1 MKPKLPPLN
10 ALRAFEATARLGSV
24 TRAADELCVT
34 HAAVSRQIKQLEN
47 NLGIRLFTR
56 AGRGLAPTPAGEQL
70 LAAASEAFDLI
81 RASAQRIRQPPR
93 SDALTLSCEPTLAM
107 RWLIPRLPSAQAALP
122 ELSLKLVTAGGPVA
136 WREHGID
143 LAIRR
148 NDFAWEP
155 GVSAW
160 HLADEYVGPV
170 GAPSM
175 QTPFGADTSTLR
187 GIDLLH
193 TRSRPEAWARW
204 SAASGMALRG
214 SRDIWLEHFH
224 LIIQAAIA
232 GLGWAIASRFMV
244 GGDLSTGVLQAP
256 HGFVADGSAYFLLGT
271 DGLEN
276 DPRKQR
282 ILEWLRAEL
291 QADAGGC
298 DRGPMLMA
306 DAT

>member
-24 TRAADELCVT
+24 TRAAEELCVT
-34 HAAVSRQIKQLEN
+34 HAAVSRQVKQLES
-47 NLGIRLFTR
+47 NLGIGLFTR
-56 AGRGLAPTPAGEQL
+56 TGRGLTPTPAGEQL

-81 RASAQRIRQPPR
+81 RASTQRIKQPP
-93 SDALTLSCEPTLAM
+93 SNEALTLSCEPTLAM
-107 RWLIPRLPSAQAALP
+107 RWLIPRLSTLQTEVPK
-122 ELSLKLVTAGGPVA
+122 LSLKLVTAGGPVA

-148 NDFAWEP
+148 NDFAWGP

-170 GAPSM
+170 GAPSL
-175 QTPFGADTSTLR
+175 QTPFEANTDRLR
-187 GIDLLH
+187 GVDLLH

-204 SAASGMALRG
+204 SAASGTSLHG

-232 GLGWAIASRFMV
+232 GLGWAIASHFMV
-244 GGDLSTGVLQAP
+244 GSELTTGVLQAP
-256 HGFVADGSAYFLLGT
+256 QGFVADGSAYFLLGT
-271 DGLEN
+271 ETLEA

-282 ILEWLRAEL
+282 TLEWLRAEL
-291 QADAGGC
+291 QADSTRRA
-298 DRGPMLMA
+298 
-306 DAT
+306 